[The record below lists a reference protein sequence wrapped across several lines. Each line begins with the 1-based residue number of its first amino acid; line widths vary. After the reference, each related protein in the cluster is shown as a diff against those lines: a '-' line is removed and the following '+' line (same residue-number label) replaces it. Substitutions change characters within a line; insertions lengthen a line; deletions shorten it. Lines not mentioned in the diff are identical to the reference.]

1 MANNVHLLVTL
12 KTWKHLWLRLPFRFH
27 PFTCSQLLSFFF
39 LRCLILQCETHPDL
53 CESYAEDEK
62 LQMKKWSVVG
72 RQVLAV
78 LPRSPLLELTHFH
91 IGMRS
96 QPHLPALPLLSLTCL
111 PFFSTAP
118 SLSTCPGRD
127 KRAVQRSRGAN
138 RWLIWVNLCYS
149 SKGFWG

>member
-27 PFTCSQLLSFFF
+27 PFTCSQLLSFF
-39 LRCLILQCETHPDL
+39 LIRCLILQCETHPDL
-53 CESYAEDEK
+53 CESYAEK

-91 IGMRS
+91 TGMRS
-96 QPHLPALPLLSLTCL
+96 QPHLPALPLLPLTCL